1 MHTLLVWI
9 VVILAVITIVR
20 TIRIL
25 ELVNEL
31 GGDGH
36 EDEITEKDNN
46 FNGKLL
52 IWFLVVGLGGM
63 IYFTI
68 DANKYLLPIAASK
81 HGVLTDAYLYQ
92 NFALI
97 GIVFIITQILLF
109 GYGYKYRY
117 KKTNK
122 AYFYPDNHKLE
133 FWWTVIP
140 GIVLI
145 GLIVYG
151 LKLWNDITGPA
162 PKDSMIVEIYG
173 KQFDWT
179 ARYAGAD
186 NKLGN
191 SFFRWITDENQLGVD
206 EKDLAS
212 ADDKIAKEL
221 HIPVN
226 VPMHF
231 KIHARDVIHS
241 VYLPHLRSQMN
252 AVPGMTTEI
261 MVTPTITTAEMK
273 KITNNPKF
281 EYVLLCNKICGTAHY
296 NMNMKVVIDSP
307 EDFKKWYKEQSLV
320 FQPTEEIQ
328 SPSSMPADS
337 AKGMATGDNG
347 DKKVVAIH

>member
-9 VVILAVITIVR
+9 VIILAVITVVR
-20 TIRIL
+20 AVRIL
-25 ELVNEL
+25 EMVNEL

-52 IWFLVVGLGGM
+52 LWFLIVGLGGM

-68 DANKYLLPIAASK
+68 DANKYLLPVSASK
-81 HGVLTDAYLYQ
+81 HGVLTDAYLNQ
-92 NFALI
+92 NFLLI
-97 GIVFIITQILLF
+97 GVVFIITQILLF
-109 GYGYKYRY
+109 GYGYKYRH

-162 PKDSMIVEIYG
+162 PKNSMLVEIYG
-173 KQFDWT
+173 KQFDFT

-206 EKDLAS
+206 EKDPAS
-212 ADDKIAKEL
+212 KDDKIAREL

-226 VPMHF
+226 TPMDI
-231 KIHARDVIHS
+231 KIHSRDVIHS
-241 VYLPHLRSQMN
+241 VYLPHLRAQMN
-252 AVPGMTTEI
+252 AVPGMTTQ
-261 MVTPTITTAEMK
+261 MNFVATITTAEMR

-281 EYVLLCNKICGTAHY
+281 DYVMLCNKVCGTAHY

-320 FQPTEEIQ
+320 FQPAEVAPTPEA
-328 SPSSMPADS
+328 MPADS
-337 AKGMATGDNG
+337 AKGMAEDVQEA
-347 DKKVVAIH
+347 KKIVAAR

>member
-9 VVILAVITIVR
+9 VIILAVITVVR
-20 TIRIL
+20 AVRIL
-25 ELVNEL
+25 EMVNEL
-31 GGDGH
+31 GGDSH

-52 IWFLVVGLGGM
+52 IWFLVIGLGGM
-63 IYFTI
+63 LYFTI
-68 DANKYLLPIAASK
+68 DAKRYLLPVSASK
-81 HGVLTDAYLYQ
+81 HGVLTDAYLNQ

-109 GYGYKYRY
+109 WYGYKYRH
-117 KKTNK
+117 KKNNK

-133 FWWTVIP
+133 FWWTFIP

-151 LKLWNDITGPA
+151 LKLWNDITAPA
-162 PKDSMIVEIYG
+162 PKNSMVVEIYG
-173 KQFDWT
+173 KQFDFT

-206 EKDLAS
+206 EKDPS
-212 ADDKIAKEL
+212 SKDDKIAREL

-226 VPMHF
+226 TPMDF
-231 KIHARDVIHS
+231 KIHSRDVIHS
-241 VYLPHLRSQMN
+241 VYLPHLRAQMN
-252 AVPGMTTEI
+252 AVPGMTTE
-261 MVTPTITTAEMK
+261 MNFVATITTAEMR

-281 EYVLLCNKICGTAHY
+281 DYVMLCNKICGTAHY
-296 NMNMKVVIDSP
+296 NMNMKVVIDTP

-320 FQPTEEIQ
+320 FQPAEVAPTPE
-328 SPSSMPADS
+328 SMPADT
-337 AKGMATGDNG
+337 AKGMAEGEQG
-347 DKKVVAIH
+347 ASKIVAAR

>member
-9 VVILAVITIVR
+9 VIILAVITVVR
-20 TIRIL
+20 AVRIL
-25 ELVNEL
+25 EMVNEL

-52 IWFLVVGLGGM
+52 LWFLVIGLGGM

-68 DANKYLLPIAASK
+68 DAKKYLLPVSASK
-81 HGVLTDAYLYQ
+81 HGVLTDAYLNQ

-109 GYGYKYRY
+109 WYGYKYRH
-117 KKTNK
+117 KKANK

-133 FWWTVIP
+133 FWWTFIP

-151 LKLWNDITGPA
+151 LKLWNDITAPA
-162 PKDSMIVEIYG
+162 PKNSMLVEIYG
-173 KQFDWT
+173 KQFDFT

-206 EKDLAS
+206 EKDPAS
-212 ADDKIAKEL
+212 KDDKIAREL

-226 VPMHF
+226 TPMDF
-231 KIHARDVIHS
+231 KIHSRDVIHS
-241 VYLPHLRSQMN
+241 VYLPHLRAQMN
-252 AVPGMTTEI
+252 AVPGMTTE
-261 MVTPTITTAEMK
+261 MNFVATITTAEMR

-281 EYVLLCNKICGTAHY
+281 DYVMLCNKICGTAHY
-296 NMNMKVVIDSP
+296 NMNMKVVIDTP

-320 FQPTEEIQ
+320 FQPAEVAPAPEA
-328 SPSSMPADS
+328 MPADS
-337 AKGMATGDNG
+337 AKGMAAGVQDA
-347 DKKVVAIH
+347 KKIVAAR

>member
-9 VVILAVITIVR
+9 VIILAVITIVR
-20 TIRIL
+20 AVRIL
-25 ELVNEL
+25 EMVNEL

-52 IWFLVVGLGGM
+52 LWFLVLGLGGM

-68 DANKYLLPIAASK
+68 DARKYLLPVSASK

-97 GIVFIITQILLF
+97 GVVFIITQILLF
-109 GYGYKYRY
+109 WYGFKYRH

-133 FWWTVIP
+133 FWWTFIP
-140 GIVLI
+140 GVVLI

-151 LKLWNDITGPA
+151 LKLWNDITAPA
-162 PKDSMIVEIYG
+162 PKNSMLVEIYG
-173 KQFDWT
+173 KQFDFT

-206 EKDLAS
+206 EKDPAS
-212 ADDKIAKEL
+212 KDDKIAREL

-226 VPMHF
+226 TPMEF
-231 KIHARDVIHS
+231 KIHSRDVIHS
-241 VYLPHLRSQMN
+241 VYLPHLRAQMN
-252 AVPGMTTEI
+252 AVPGMTTE
-261 MVTPTITTAEMK
+261 MNFVATITTAEMR

-281 EYVLLCNKICGTAHY
+281 DYVMLCNKICGTAHY
-296 NMNMKVVIDSP
+296 NMNMKVVIDTP

-320 FQPTEEIQ
+320 FQPSEVAPT
-328 SPSSMPADS
+328 PAAMPADS
-337 AKGMATGDNG
+337 VKGMAEGAQNA
-347 DKKVVAIH
+347 KKIVATR